1 MRKYLVEA
9 VGTFFLALSM
19 GLTTNPLAIGLL
31 LAGLIYGG
39 MHVSGAHF
47 NPAISFAYLL
57 KKRIS
62 FGTFSSYFVSQC
74 LGVFAAGGL
83 ILFFSNEVFYVEPPA
98 STDLYQQAGMELLL
112 TFVLALTYLSVATD
126 KVLASNK
133 AYGLAIGL
141 VLSGLIMLGDS
152 ISGAVLNPAISI
164 GLSAIDFLAIRGASY
179 EFIPLYLVSPI
190 AGATLAALFHQ
201 YINNDY
207 SSVTSR

>member
-9 VGTFFLALSM
+9 VGTFFLALTM
-19 GLTTNPLAIGLL
+19 GLTTNPLAIGLI
-31 LAGLIYGG
+31 LAALIYGC

-47 NPAISFAYLL
+47 NPAVSFAYLIR
-57 KKRIS
+57 KKIS
-62 FGTFSSYFVSQC
+62 FSTFTSYFVSQC

-83 ILFFSNEVFYVEPPA
+83 VLFFSNEVFYVEPPV

-112 TFVLALTYLSVATD
+112 TFILVLTYLSVATD

-141 VLSGLIMLGDS
+141 VLSGLIMVGDS
-152 ISGAVLNPAISI
+152 ISGAILNPALSL

-179 EFIPLYLVSPI
+179 EFIPLYILGPI

-201 YINNDY
+201 FINDY
-207 SSVTSR
+207 PPTTSR